1 MSNTLDLSD
10 FYKVEDIKWHIGS
23 GSEPQEMEL
32 VFNNGKFDLFKYYSV
47 FVNGTTWIPFQSY
60 GRNYLRTNLIWFGN
74 ELIGINKN
82 DYVYIPRFT
91 RSSESIKELAWNT
104 LANLSEEDVAYV
116 PVLTNI
122 VNS

>member
-32 VFNNGKFDLFKYYSV
+32 IFDNGNFNLFKYYAV
-47 FVNGTTWIPFQSY
+47 FINGTWIPFVSY
-60 GRNYLRTNLIWFGN
+60 GKNYLRTNLIFPGN
-74 ELIGINKN
+74 TFIDIVKE
-82 DYVYIPRFT
+82 DYIYIPQFPRP
-91 RSSESIKELAWNT
+91 SKLIKELAWNT

-122 VNS
+122 ANS

>member
-10 FYKVEDIKWHIGS
+10 FYKVEDIKWYIGS

-32 VFNNGKFDLFKYYSV
+32 VFNNGNFDLFKYYSV

-60 GRNYLRTNLIWFGN
+60 GKNYLRTNLTWRGN
-74 ELIGINKN
+74 PLTIVNKN
-82 DYVYIPRFT
+82 DYVYIPRLDQPIKL
-91 RSSESIKELAWNT
+91 IKELAWNT
-104 LANLSEEDVAYV
+104 LANLSEEDVAYI

-122 VNS
+122 ANS

>member
-10 FYKVEDIKWHIGS
+10 FYKVEDIKWYIGS
-23 GSEPQEMEL
+23 NNESQEIEL
-32 VFNNGKFDLFKYYSV
+32 VLNNGKFDLFKFYTV
-47 FVNGTTWIPFQSY
+47 FINGMWIPFMSF
-60 GRNYLRTNLIWFGN
+60 GKNYLRTSLTWLGCIS
-74 ELIGINKN
+74 IVANKD
-82 DYVYIPRFT
+82 DYIYIPCFSRPLKL
-91 RSSESIKELAWNT
+91 IKELAWNT